1 MLSSEDT
8 SLINAA
14 IDKVSTLQ
22 TDIQSVTDQ
31 LFELDEIEKA
41 KDPNLSENYRQART
55 EIVKVIASINGASED
70 VSNSLQKLIA
80 YQKQMKELIS
90 QLRDVRVSSQKAK
103 EYLNEY
109 MTLLYKMQ
117 LKIYDQDGENIDDI
131 RLFVNSDNFN
141 ETFI

>member
-1 MLSSEDT
+1 MVLSSEDT

-41 KDPNLSENYRQART
+41 KDPNLTANYRQART

-70 VSNSLQKLIA
+70 VSKSLQKLIT
-80 YQKQMKELIS
+80 YQKQMKDLLS
-90 QLRDVRVSSQKAK
+90 QLREVKVSSQKAK

-117 LKIYDQDGENIDDI
+117 LKIYDQE
-131 RLFVNSDNFN
+131 
-141 ETFI
+141 

>member
-1 MLSSEDT
+1 MVLSSEDT

-41 KDPNLSENYRQART
+41 KDPNLTANYRQART

-70 VSNSLQKLIA
+70 ISKSLQKRIT
-80 YQKQMKELIS
+80 YQKQMKDL
-90 QLRDVRVSSQKAK
+90 QLNMV
-103 EYLNEY
+103 
-109 MTLLYKMQ
+109 
-117 LKIYDQDGENIDDI
+117 
-131 RLFVNSDNFN
+131 
-141 ETFI
+141 